1 MTGWFDLYEWPIR
14 MGAREDRDGKLAAV
28 RRIEETVEMLEE
40 EMGIP
45 PSRVVI
51 GGFSQGGAV
60 ALLVAYHKCGR
71 GGGGKVPFAGCI
83 CLSGWLT
90 LEDDLTTTDISRTT
104 PLFWGHG
111 ERDDTVPFE
120 QQAHG
125 VGRLRELGLDVTDES
140 YPTGHGVHPREMLAV
155 AEFLKRV
162 VPPPPK

>member
-1 MTGWFDLYEWPIR
+1 MTGWFDLNDWPIR
-14 MGAREDRDGKLAAV
+14 TGARDDGDGKIAAV
-28 RRIEETVEMLEE
+28 RRIEETVEMIEE

-60 ALLVAYHKCGR
+60 ALLAAYHHR
-71 GGGGKVPFAGCI
+71 RHGKVPFAGCI

-90 LEDDLTTTDISRTT
+90 SMDDLTTTEVSRKT

-111 ERDDTVPFE
+111 ERDDVVPFE

-125 VGRLRELGLDVTDES
+125 VMRLRELGLDVTDES

-155 AEFLKRV
+155 AEFLMRV
-162 VPPPPK
+162 LPPSK